1 MNENPIETQL
11 LNLIDLLNGLVWG
24 NVLIYVLL
32 ISGAFFTIATGFVQ
46 FRYFGHML
54 SNFKNSRN
62 TSGGI
67 SPFQAFCTGLAAR
80 VGTGNLAGVAV
91 AIVLGGPGAVFWMWL
106 VAIIGMATSFVESTL
121 AQTFKVKNEDGSSRG
136 GPAYYIQQGLGSR
149 TWGIVFALCLMISFG
164 FAFNGVQAN
173 SISDALELAF
183 DIPDWVSGIFIT
195 LATAIVIWGG
205 TKRVAVFVEYVV
217 PVMALAYILI
227 ALIVVLLNIADLPA
241 AVSNIVSSALG
252 FQEAGAG
259 ALGAAMMNGIKRGL
273 FSNEAGMGSAA
284 NAAATAN
291 PNPHHPATQG
301 FFQMFG
307 VFVDTIVICT
317 CTAAIILLF
326 DGYEDSKLT
335 GIQLTQV
342 ALSSHLGDWSGT
354 FLAIVITF
362 FAFTSI
368 VANYS
373 YAESN
378 LKFITEDNLRLQV
391 YRLILLAVVM
401 YGSIGSLPLV
411 WNFADL
417 TMGVMALVNLVALCL
432 LFKYVR
438 VIFKDYQEQHARGEL
453 PVFEKSLY
461 PEIAKKI
468 DDDVWS
474 ETREEVHAKNP
485 PL

>member
-1 MNENPIETQL
+1 MSEDTIQTQL
-11 LNLIDLLNGLVWG
+11 MSVIGLLNDLVWG

-32 ISGAFFTIATGFVQ
+32 ITGVFFTIATGFVQ
-46 FRYFGHML
+46 FKYFGHML
-54 SNFKNSRN
+54 SNFKNSRH

-91 AIVLGGPGAVFWMWL
+91 AITLGGPGAIFWMWL

-121 AQTFKVKNEDGSSRG
+121 AQTFKLKNEDGTSRG

-149 TWGIVFALCLMISFG
+149 AWGIVFALCLMVSFG
-164 FAFNGVQAN
+164 FAFNGVQSN
-173 SISDALELAF
+173 SISAALEHSF
-183 DIPDWVSGIFIT
+183 SIPTWIT
-195 LATAIVIWGG
+195 GLLITIATAAVIFGG

-217 PVMALAYILI
+217 PAMALAYIGI
-227 ALIVVLLNIADLPA
+227 ALVVVLMNVAELPTAFMNILQ
-241 AVSNIVSSALG
+241 SAFGL
-252 FQEAGAG
+252 QEAGAG

-307 VFVDTIVICT
+307 VFVDTIIICT
-317 CTAAIILLF
+317 CTAAVILLF
-326 DGYEDSKLT
+326 NGYTESDLT

-342 ALSSHLGDWSGT
+342 ALSAHLGEWSGI
-354 FLAIVITF
+354 FLAIVIVF

-368 VANYS
+368 VANYT
-373 YAESN
+373 YAETN
-378 LKFITEDNLRLQV
+378 LRFITDSEKQLNI
-391 YRLILLAVVM
+391 YRLVLLGVVM
-401 YGSIGSLPLV
+401 FGSVGSLPLV
-411 WNFADL
+411 WNLADL
-417 TMGVMALVNLVALCL
+417 TMGIMALVNLTALCL
-432 LFKYVR
+432 LFKYVK
-438 VIFKDYQEQHARGEL
+438 VIFKDYTSQLSEGEL
-453 PVFEKSLY
+453 PVFEKSRY
-461 PEIAKKI
+461 PDIASKI
-468 DDDVWS
+468 EGDVWV
-474 ETREEVHAKNP
+474 ETREEVHKQHP

>member
-1 MNENPIETQL
+1 MTETSIETQL
-11 LNLIDLLNGLVWG
+11 LNLIGLLNGIVWG
-24 NVLIYVLL
+24 NLLIYVLL
-32 ISGAFFTIATGFVQ
+32 ISGVFFTIATGFVQ
-46 FRYFGHML
+46 FKYFGHML

-91 AIVLGGPGAVFWMWL
+91 AITLGGPGAVFWMWL

-121 AQTFKVKNEDGSSRG
+121 AQTFKVRNEDGSSRG

-149 TWGIVFALCLMISFG
+149 VWGVVFALCLIVSFG
-164 FAFNGVQAN
+164 FAFNGVQSN
-173 SISDALELAF
+173 SISEALDLAF
-183 DIPDWVSGIFIT
+183 NIPAWVTGIVIT
-195 LATAIVIWGG
+195 ALTGVVIWGG

-217 PVMALAYILI
+217 PAMAIAYILV
-227 ALIVVLLNIADLPA
+227 AFVVVIMNIAELPS
-241 AVSNIVSSALG
+241 VITNIVSSAFGL
-252 FQEAGAG
+252 QEAGAG

-307 VFVDTIVICT
+307 VFVDTIIICT

-326 DGYEDSKLT
+326 DGYQDSELE

-342 ALSSHLGDWSGT
+342 ALSSHLGEWSGI

-378 LKFITEDNLRLQV
+378 LKFITQSNTRLQL
-391 YRLILLAVVM
+391 YRVVLLAVVM
-401 YGSIGSLPLV
+401 YGSVGSLPLV

-417 TMGVMALVNLVALCL
+417 SMGIMALVNLVAMCL

-438 VIFKDYQEQHARGEL
+438 VIFKDYQEQHNKGEL
-453 PVFEKSLY
+453 PVFEKSRY
-461 PEIAKKI
+461 PDIDEKI

-474 ETREEVHAKNP
+474 ETREEVHRNQP